1 MAIQHLNKENFDGT
15 IQSGTVLVDFWAT
28 WCGPCRM
35 QAPILEQLDAKQL
48 PGLTIGKV
56 DVDEQPELANRYGIT
71 SIPTLVV
78 FKNGKAAAKQ
88 IGVTGLRQLEDMVR

>member
-78 FKNGKAAAKQ
+78 FKT
-88 IGVTGLRQLEDMVR
+88 VRQQRSKSA